1 MITEEERN
9 DIINKA
15 VEKAMLVLP
24 EVVGNL
30 ITQHVILS
38 KLNSE
43 FYASHPEFKDK
54 KDIVASVIEMMDAEN
69 PLIDYKELLEKAVP
83 RIKEKIK
90 TIDSLNVKVVN
101 NEPNKNFN
109 GLV

>member
-9 DIINKA
+9 EIIDKA

-30 ITQHVILS
+30 ITQHITLT

-43 FYASHPEFKDK
+43 FYNTHPEFKDK
-54 KDIVASVIEMMDAEN
+54 KDIVASVIEMMDSEN
-69 PLIDYKELLEKAVP
+69 PLMDYKELLNKAVP
-83 RIKEKIK
+83 KIKERIKLTNEINT
-90 TIDSLNVKVVN
+90 TIVN
-101 NEPNKNFN
+101 PEPNRNFN
-109 GLV
+109 GVI